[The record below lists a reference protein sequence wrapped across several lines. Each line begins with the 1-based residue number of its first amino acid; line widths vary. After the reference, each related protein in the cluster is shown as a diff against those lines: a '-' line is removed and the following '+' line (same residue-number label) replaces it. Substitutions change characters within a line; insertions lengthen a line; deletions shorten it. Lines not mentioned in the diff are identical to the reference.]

1 MNNTVVD
8 KYKNVVIEGIEHP
21 VFTTMV
27 QITKTPKNKG
37 ELLHKKYVSRDKAI
51 IAIDK
56 LVAENLI
63 ASGGRK
69 AKEDMIELGI
79 LVESEADIVLAMQGE
94 EEA

>member
-8 KYKNVVIEGIEHP
+8 KYKNVVIESVSHP

-27 QITKTPKNKG
+27 QITKTPKNKE
-37 ELLHKKYVSRDKAI
+37 ELLHKKYVSRDKAV

-56 LVAENLI
+56 LVAERLI
-63 ASGGRK
+63 ASGNRK
-69 AKEDMIELGI
+69 ATEDMIELGL
-79 LVESEADIVLAMQGE
+79 LVESEADIVIAEQ

>member
-8 KYKNVVIEGIEHP
+8 KYKNVVIESVSHP

-27 QITKTPKNKG
+27 QITKTPKNKE
-37 ELLHKKYVSRDKAI
+37 ELLHKKYVSRDKAV

-56 LVAENLI
+56 LVAERMI
-63 ASGGRK
+63 ASGNRK
-69 AKEDMIELGI
+69 ATEDMIELGL
-79 LVESEADIVLAMQGE
+79 LVESEADIVIAEQ

>member
-8 KYKNVVIEGIEHP
+8 KYKNVVIEPLSHP

-27 QITKTPKNKG
+27 QITKTPKNKE
-37 ELLHKKYVSRDKAI
+37 ELLHKKYVSRDKAV

-56 LVAENLI
+56 LIAERLI

-69 AKEDMIELGI
+69 ATEDMIELGI
-79 LVESEADIVLAMQGE
+79 LVESEADIIIGE
-94 EEA
+94 QEEA